1 MKWNGAWLAAVVFA
15 GGCTV
20 AGPRPDA
27 PAPRPDRPAAPGV
40 PGVPVAPGA
49 EPGVRVGVLVGV
61 ETARIQAAAPFEL
74 VDDAG
79 RVRARGA
86 TGETWNARR
95 SGDGV
100 EAVGPRETVR
110 VAGSLVLRPTV
121 AANEAALR
129 VDGKAYRGTVILRP
143 AAQGVTVVN
152 VIDLENYLL
161 GVVPHEIGPN
171 RPPEEYEAVKAQAI
185 AARTY
190 TIRHMGRR
198 SDLGFDVYATV
209 QDQVYGG
216 ADSED
221 PVSTQAVLA
230 TRGEIIV
237 YQGEPIE
244 AYYHSTCGGHTA
256 ALEEVWVGE
265 PRPYL
270 RAVSDA
276 RPSGGHYCE
285 HSNRFHWTEQWD
297 RAALVSAIDRGL
309 RDRGEL
315 AVPVTR
321 VEFMAITGRT
331 PSGRAEALRIRTNA
345 GDHRIQ
351 ADSIR
356 WVLRPEPNRGLN
368 SALIELQP
376 QGNGEITSLRV
387 DGQGWGHGIGMC
399 QVGAM
404 GRARDGHSY
413 RDILSAYYPG
423 TSIARLYP

>member
-1 MKWNGAWLAAVVFA
+1 MKRNGAWLAAAVFA
-15 GGCTV
+15 TGCTV

-27 PAPRPDRPAAPGV
+27 PAPRPAPPAV
-40 PGVPVAPGA
+40 PGLPVEPGA
-49 EPGVRVGVLVGV
+49 AMGVRVGLAVGV
-61 ETARIQAAAPFEL
+61 ESARVQAAAPFEV

-79 RVRARGA
+79 RVRARA
-86 TGETWNARR
+86 AAGETWTVRR

-100 EAVGPRETVR
+100 EAAGPRETAR
-110 VAGSLVLRPTV
+110 VTGSLVLRPTV
-121 AANEAALR
+121 APNEAALR
-129 VDGKAYRGTVILRP
+129 VDDRPYRGAVMVRP
-143 AAQGVTVVN
+143 GATGVTVVN
-152 VIDLENYLL
+152 VVDMETYLL
-161 GVVPHEIGPN
+161 GVVPHEIGRN
-171 RPPEEYEAVKAQAI
+171 RPPEEVEAVKAQAI

-190 TIRHMGRR
+190 AVRHMGRR
-198 SDLGFDVYATV
+198 ADLGFDVYATV

-216 ADSED
+216 AEAED
-221 PVSTQAVLA
+221 PVSTRAVLE
-230 TRGEIIV
+230 TRGEIIA
-237 YQGEPIE
+237 YEGEPIE

-276 RPSGGHYCE
+276 RPGGGFYCE
-285 HSNRFHWTEQWD
+285 TSNRFRWTEQWD
-297 RAALVSAIDRGL
+297 RDALVATLDRGL
-309 RDRGEL
+309 RDRGEV

-345 GDHRIQ
+345 GDHRVR

-368 SALIELQP
+368 SALISIHP
-376 QGNGEITSLRV
+376 DGNGEITHLRV

-399 QVGAM
+399 QIGAL
-404 GRARDGHSY
+404 GRSRDGHSY

-423 TSIARLYP
+423 TTIVRLYP